1 MWRRSMIICGIDPGL
16 SGGIAFYRNVSY
28 DLYAEKVPTYKLQTR
43 TKTKRFLDL
52 WQLLTILNDHDPDHV
67 FIEKQ
72 QPMPNQGLV
81 STFATGM
88 GYGAYL
94 GLLVATGYNYT
105 EVPARVWKKDLNCPS
120 DKDQSRDLAS
130 KLMPQGK
137 HLWQLKSQDGIA
149 EASLIAY
156 WGLRKSIERCKD
168 V

>member
-1 MWRRSMIICGIDPGL
+1 
-16 SGGIAFYRNVSY
+16 
-28 DLYAEKVPTYKLQTR
+28 
-43 TKTKRFLDL
+43 
-52 WQLLTILNDHDPDHV
+52 
-67 FIEKQ
+67 
-72 QPMPNQGLV
+72 MPNQGLV

-120 DKDQSRDLAS
+120 DKDQSRDLAT

-156 WGLRKSIERCKD
+156 WGLRKSIERCRD